1 MPPNALRLE
10 RLDPSIQN
18 ISILKQVKA
27 SNTCRKGR
35 KTMVTLTTE
44 MKEVFA
50 KNKPYAIAAASK
62 NGIPNVTP
70 IGTVGY
76 GGCIR

>member
-1 MPPNALRLE
+1 LPPNGIRQE
-10 RLDPSIQN
+10 RLDPSTQN

-35 KTMVTLTTE
+35 KKMVTLTME

-50 KNKPYAIAAASK
+50 KNKPYAIATASK
-62 NGIPNVTP
+62 NGIPDVTP

-76 GGCIR
+76 GGCFR

>member
-1 MPPNALRLE
+1 MPPNGLRLE
-10 RLDPSIQN
+10 RLDPPIQN

-35 KTMVTLTTE
+35 KKMVTLTTE

-50 KNKPYAIAAASK
+50 KNKPYAIATASE
-62 NGIPNVTP
+62 NGTP
-70 IGTVGY
+70 DATSIGTVGY
-76 GGCIR
+76 GGCFR